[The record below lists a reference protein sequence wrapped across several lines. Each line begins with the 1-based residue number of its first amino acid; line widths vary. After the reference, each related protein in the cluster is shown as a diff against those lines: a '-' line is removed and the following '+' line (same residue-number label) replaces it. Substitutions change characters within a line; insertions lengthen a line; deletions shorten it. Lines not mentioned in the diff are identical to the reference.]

1 MQNENSSLGS
11 KVSDSRKKLGLS
23 QEALAEKANVSLSTI
38 QRIEKGSVKP
48 RPFTLKI
55 IADTL
60 NLEVADLLEEA
71 VEKEIE
77 SSKLTALKQMNRA
90 TLFLAFIPFINM
102 ILPMLIWKLNA
113 QIHSSDKIA
122 GKMVSF
128 QLLWSIVSLVL
139 ASLSIFLSNLIIG
152 EAGEGHYISL
162 IVFLFAILF
171 NIYIIVKT
179 AVQLSAG
186 NERILPKVPN
196 FF

>member
-1 MQNENSSLGS
+1 MQNKDSNLGI
-11 KVSDSRKKLGLS
+11 KVSDTRKKLGLS

-55 IADTL
+55 IAETL
-60 NLEVADLLEEA
+60 DLELADLLEET
-71 VEKEIE
+71 VEKDIDSNEL
-77 SSKLTALKQMNRA
+77 SALKQMNRA
-90 TLFLAFIPFINM
+90 TLFLVFIPFINM
-102 ILPMLIWKLNA
+102 LLPMLVWKFNTR
-113 QIHSSDKIA
+113 INSSNIIA

-139 ASLSIFLSNLIIG
+139 TSLSIFLTNLITG
-152 EAGEGHYISL
+152 QAGDGLYISM

-171 NIYIIVKT
+171 NIYSIVKT
-179 AVQLSAG
+179 AAKLSAS
-186 NERILPKVPN
+186 NKHILPKVPN